1 MNKNKT
7 RWTIIGGGNGG
18 QSLAGHL
25 SLMGFPV
32 RLYDIFPETVAA
44 ISDQGG
50 IYVKGAVDGFGKL
63 ELATTDLAKA
73 LDGAE
78 VVMVVAPA
86 TAHKAIAG
94 NCAPLLADGQIVILH
109 PGATCGALEFRQVL
123 DEKGCTAEVTLAET
137 NTLIYACRSPKPGHA
152 NILGIKQD
160 LVLASIP
167 AKENAKVVG
176 IFQEAFPQ
184 VIAGKNVLQPSL
196 GNANAI
202 VHPGPS
208 LLNTSLIESKHEWSY
223 YYDGITPSIGAFV
236 EKLDLERLALAQ
248 AYGIDMLSILDWYR
262 IAYGVDKPTLTEAVR
277 SNPAYDGIAGQKS
290 LKTRYITEDIPTGL
304 VPMIE
309 LGRLIG
315 VPTPRMELVAKLG
328 EYLLE
333 EDFFTTG
340 RTLKNLG
347 LEGMSA
353 KDFQQYLE
361 TGNR

>member
-32 RLYDIFPETVAA
+32 RLYDICPETVAA

-109 PGATCGALEFRQVL
+109 PGATCGSLEFRQVL
-123 DEKGCTAEVTLAET
+123 DENGCTAEVTLAET

-152 NILGIKQD
+152 NILGIKKD

-167 AKENAKVVG
+167 AKDNAKVVR
-176 IFQEAFPQ
+176 IFQEAFRR
-184 VIAGKNVLQPSL
+184 SL
-196 GNANAI
+196 PARTYF
-202 VHPGPS
+202 S
-208 LLNTSLIESKHEWSY
+208 Q
-223 YYDGITPSIGAFV
+223 
-236 EKLDLERLALAQ
+236 ALAMQ
-248 AYGIDMLSILDWYR
+248 MLSFTRVRLC
-262 IAYGVDKPTLTEAVR
+262 LTPHS
-277 SNPAYDGIAGQKS
+277 SNRNMSGHTIM
-290 LKTRYITEDIPTGL
+290 TEL
-304 VPMIE
+304 H
-309 LGRLIG
+309 R
-315 VPTPRMELVAKLG
+315 A
-328 EYLLE
+328 
-333 EDFFTTG
+333 
-340 RTLKNLG
+340 
-347 LEGMSA
+347 
-353 KDFQQYLE
+353 
-361 TGNR
+361 